1 MQVRFMTVG
10 NIRFKLSLFISV
22 LLLLFT
28 FALSLIAIQA
38 TDRHLRIEL
47 ITRAT
52 SLSKSAAALAAY
64 SMLSK
69 DLLGID
75 NIVSKLK
82 ATNADIEYAAVIGL
96 DKRIIAHSDLER
108 RGETYRSTPSTII
121 EVIRKLRALCAQEPL
136 GRGLPGA
143 LGRAPG

>member
-1 MQVRFMTVG
+1 MPSQ
-10 NIRFKLSLFISV
+10 
-22 LLLLFT
+22 
-28 FALSLIAIQA
+28 
-38 TDRHLRIEL
+38 
-47 ITRAT
+47 
-52 SLSKSAAALAAY
+52 
-64 SMLSK
+64 

-121 EVIRKLRALCAQEPL
+121 KERDGTIVSEVTSPSENYFEVMTQIVFNGKQYRHGYDEMRINKSVLLAAQNDVNKKIAAEFVL
-136 GRGLPGA
+136 YWY
-143 LGRAPG
+143 